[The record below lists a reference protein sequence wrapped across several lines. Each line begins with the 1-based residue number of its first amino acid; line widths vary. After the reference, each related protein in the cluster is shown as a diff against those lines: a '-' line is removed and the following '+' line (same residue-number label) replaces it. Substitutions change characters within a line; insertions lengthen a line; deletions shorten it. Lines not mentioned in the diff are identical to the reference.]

1 MKTREIEG
9 VVNYMSIVDGKKV
22 KLFALNSNRALAE
35 EVAKASN
42 IELSSAEVVRFADGE
57 ISVNIEDS
65 VRGHDVF
72 VIQSTSAPANEHVM
86 ELLIMVDALKRAS
99 AKTITVLM
107 PYYGYSRQDRKAKSR
122 QPITAKLIADM
133 LQVAGTD
140 RVICIDLHAAQIQGF
155 FNIPI
160 DNFPASPLLADYF
173 LYTKKLSNV
182 VVVSPD
188 HGGVTRAR
196 IFARILD
203 APLAIIDKRRPEP
216 NKAEVQ
222 NIIGDV
228 AGKVAIMVD
237 DIIDT
242 AGTLVAAAQA
252 LIEAGAVKVYAAAT
266 HAVFSGPAIERLN
279 ESVICEVVVTD
290 TIQLPAE
297 KKSPKIT
304 QLSIGP
310 LLGQSI
316 LHIVKDEP
324 ISQIFDKIT
333 HHEKDV

>member
-1 MKTREIEG
+1 
-9 VVNYMSIVDGKKV
+9 MSIIVGKKI
-22 KLFALNSNRALAE
+22 KLFALNSNRPLAE
-35 EVAKASN
+35 EISRTSGIEISN
-42 IELSSAEVVRFADGE
+42 VDVVRFADGE
-57 ISVNIEDS
+57 ISINIEES

-72 VIQSTSAPANEHVM
+72 VVQSTSSPANEHLM
-86 ELLIMVDALKRAS
+86 ELLILADAIKRAS
-99 AKTITVLM
+99 AKTLTVLM

-133 LQVAGTD
+133 LQVAGVD
-140 RVICIDLHAAQIQGF
+140 RLICIDLHAAQIQGF
-155 FNIPI
+155 FNVPI
-160 DNFPASPLLADYF
+160 DNFPAAPLLADHF
-173 LYTKKLSNV
+173 LYSKHLQNI

-196 IFARILD
+196 VFARILN

-228 AGKVAIMVD
+228 SGKIAIMVD

-242 AGTLVAAAQA
+242 AGTLIAGAEA
-252 LIEAGAVKVYAAAT
+252 LIEAGATHVYAAAT
-266 HAVFSGPAIERLN
+266 HPVFSGDAIERIQN
-279 ESVICEVVVTD
+279 SVICEVVVTD
-290 TIQLPAE
+290 TIHIPNI
-297 KKSPKIT
+297 KKSSKIT

-324 ISQIFDKIT
+324 ISQIFDKIE
-333 HHEKDV
+333 HPEKSNQ

>member
-1 MKTREIEG
+1 
-9 VVNYMSIVDGKKV
+9 MSIIVGKKI
-22 KLFALNSNRALAE
+22 KLFALSSNRELAE
-35 EVAKASN
+35 EISKTSGIEISN
-42 IELSSAEVVRFADGE
+42 VDVVRFADGE
-57 ISVNIEDS
+57 ISINIEES

-72 VIQSTSAPANEHVM
+72 VVQSTSSPANEHLM
-86 ELLIMVDALKRAS
+86 ELLILADAIKRAS
-99 AKTITVLM
+99 AKTLTVLM

-133 LQVAGTD
+133 LQVAGVD
-140 RVICIDLHAAQIQGF
+140 RLICIDLHAAQIQGF

-160 DNFPASPLLADYF
+160 DNFPAAPLLADHF
-173 LYTKKLSNV
+173 LYTKHLKNIV
-182 VVVSPD
+182 IVSPD

-196 IFARILD
+196 VFARILN

-228 AGKVAIMVD
+228 YGKIAIMVD

-242 AGTLVAAAQA
+242 AGTLIAGAEA
-252 LIEAGAVKVYAAAT
+252 LMDAGAVKVYAAAT
-266 HAVFSGPAIERLN
+266 HPVFSGDAIERIQK
-279 ESVICEVVVTD
+279 SVICEVVVTD
-290 TIQLPAE
+290 TIHIPDIA
-297 KKSPKIT
+297 KSSKIT

-324 ISQIFDKIT
+324 ISQIFDKIE
-333 HHEKDV
+333 HPEKSNQ

>member
-1 MKTREIEG
+1 MSIIEG
-9 VVNYMSIVDGKKV
+9 KKI
-22 KLFALNSNRALAE
+22 KLFALSSNKSLAAE
-35 EVAKASN
+35 ISKAAN
-42 IELSSAEVVRFADGE
+42 IPISTADVVRFADGE
-57 ISVNIEDS
+57 ISVNIEES
-65 VRGHDVF
+65 VRGHDCF

-86 ELLIMVDALKRAS
+86 ELLIMADALKRAS

-133 LQVAGTD
+133 LQVAGVN

-160 DNFPASPLLADYF
+160 DNFPAAPLLADYF
-173 LYTKKLSNV
+173 NYRKKLKNV

-196 IFARILD
+196 VFAKILD

-222 NIIGDV
+222 NLIGDV
-228 AGKVAIMVD
+228 QGKICIMVD

-242 AGTLVAAAQA
+242 AGTLVAGAQA
-252 LIEAGAVKVYAAAT
+252 LIDAGATKVYAAAT
-266 HAVFSGPAIERLN
+266 HAVFSGSAIERIN
-279 ESVICEVVVTD
+279 NSVISEVVVTD
-290 TIQLPAE
+290 TIDLPWD
-297 KKSPKIT
+297 KKSPKIK

-324 ISQIFDKIT
+324 ISQIFDQIT
-333 HHEKDV
+333 HSENNQ